1 MKKLYQDKGVNFERL
16 EAVSL
21 GNGEKQTSEDFEDE
35 VDERDVVHHGHGV
48 QVVRQHHLQ
57 RQRERYDSAVNTN
70 ILGPAVWSNQ
80 SGQIFLEG
88 GAAKQRR
95 FGLEGRRFETR
106 LQQGI
111 LTVESLTKYILP
123 LAICM
128 HNFM

>member
-1 MKKLYQDKGVNFERL
+1 MKKLYQNKGVNFERL

-80 SGQIFLEG
+80 SGQIF
-88 GAAKQRR
+88 
-95 FGLEGRRFETR
+95 
-106 LQQGI
+106 
-111 LTVESLTKYILP
+111 
-123 LAICM
+123 
-128 HNFM
+128 